1 MVFCIVLADNNHLLE
16 SMETRGKEEIVI
28 RVSDD
33 AKEVTIDPASESA
46 PSENDEEVIHVNTV
60 KDGTKDRSL
69 SDSVFHCEHVR
80 IFTNPSDICHL
91 IHVDEDY
98 QPDEDDG
105 ETSFE
110 DLLEHETVLDKVEGL
125 RHVHLAGEDLGPLP
139 QVVVDGLH
147 SCP

>member
-16 SMETRGKEEIVI
+16 SMETRSKEEIVI

-33 AKEVTIDPASESA
+33 AKEVTIYPASESA

-60 KDGTKDRSL
+60 EDGTKDRSL

-80 IFTNPSDICHL
+80 IFANPSDISHL

-98 QPDEDDG
+98 QPVKDDKKA
-105 ETSFE
+105 SLY
-110 DLLEHETVLDKVEGL
+110 DLLEHKTVLDKIEGL
-125 RHVHLAGEDLGPLP
+125 GHIHCP
-139 QVVVDGLH
+139 
-147 SCP
+147 SCR

>member
-60 KDGTKDRSL
+60 EDSTKDRPL
-69 SDSVFHCEHVR
+69 SHNIPYYEHIR
-80 IFTNPSDICHL
+80 
-91 IHVDEDY
+91 
-98 QPDEDDG
+98 
-105 ETSFE
+105 
-110 DLLEHETVLDKVEGL
+110 VLWPLKL
-125 RHVHLAGEDLGPLP
+125 RCF
-139 QVVVDGLH
+139 QK
-147 SCP
+147 